1 MNKNY
6 IEVKTLNSDGDFDMI
21 KSQPDEIAE
30 KYFVKAA

>member
-1 MNKNY
+1 MNGNH
-6 IEVKTLNSDGDFDMI
+6 IEVRMLNPDGDFDMI